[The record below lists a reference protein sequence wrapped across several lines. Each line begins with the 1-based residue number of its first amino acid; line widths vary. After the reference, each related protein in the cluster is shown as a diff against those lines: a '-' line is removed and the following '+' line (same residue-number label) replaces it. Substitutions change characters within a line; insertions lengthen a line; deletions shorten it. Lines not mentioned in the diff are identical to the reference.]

1 MLLERFDVSAFQC
14 EPGTP
19 FDPKRQRALR
29 TSDTAE
35 AAQNKTV
42 AATLRPGYEK
52 NDGTVVRP
60 EMVEVWRYNAAVVQ
74 E

>member
-1 MLLERFDVSAFQC
+1 M
-14 EPGTP
+14 
-19 FDPKRQRALR
+19 KRRRALR

-35 AAQNKTV
+35 ASQNKTV
-42 AATLRPGYEK
+42 SATLRPGYEK

-60 EMVEVWRYNAAVVQ
+60 EMVVVLRFRPAWPQ